1 VLPHLDAAYRFARW
15 LGNTRADAEDIVQEA
30 MLRAYRAH
38 ATLRGAAAKP
48 WLLTIVRN
56 CHLDAYRDRQREAG
70 GRERLG
76 EEPAAGVPDPQ
87 LAAIHSQ
94 GEAQLQRLL
103 DQLNPAQREILA
115 LRELAELSYQDI
127 GRQLGVPIGTVMSRL
142 ARAREALQEH
152 WSREA
157 DHGVR

>member
-1 VLPHLDAAYRFARW
+1 MLPHLDAAYRFARW

-38 ATLRGAAAKP
+38 GTLRGSAAKP
-48 WLLTIVRN
+48 WLLSIVRN
-56 CHLDAYRDRQREAG
+56 CHRDAYREAQREAG
-70 GRERLG
+70 GRVLLG
-76 EEPAAGVPDPQ
+76 EEPAGGAPDPQ
-87 LAAIHSQ
+87 LAAIQSQ

-103 DQLNPAQREILA
+103 AQLSPAQREILA

-127 GRQLGVPIGTVMSRL
+127 ARELEVPIGTVMSRL

-152 WSREA
+152 WTREA